1 MPQTAQHPMKMR
13 ILIVDDHKMLR
24 GAMCQLVQS
33 QADMEVVGQSGDGH
47 DIVALAQETAAH
59 LVCMDIGLP
68 GINGI
73 ELTRLLL
80 RELPHLKVVALSAYS
95 DKLHVLDMINA
106 GAKGYVTKVEDSEEL
121 LRAIRAVYHGRLY
134 LCPDVAE
141 VVTHS
146 LFQQIRPG
154 RPAVALGARER
165 QVLKLV
171 AQGHT
176 SNEIA
181 SQLQIAASTVDVHR
195 RNIMRKLD
203 RHSVAELTRYVI
215 ENESLGL
222 D

>member
-1 MPQTAQHPMKMR
+1 MQQTDPHPMKMR

-24 GAMCQLVQS
+24 GAMCHLM
-33 QADMEVVGQSGDGH
+33 QAQPDMQVVGQSCDGQ
-47 DIVALAQETAAH
+47 DIVELAQQTAAH

-68 GINGI
+68 GMNGI

-80 RELPHLKVVALSAYS
+80 RALPHLKVVALSAYS

-106 GAKGYVTKVEDSEEL
+106 GAKGYVTKVEDGDEL
-121 LRAIRAVYHGRLY
+121 LRAIRAVYNGRLY
-134 LCPDVAE
+134 LSPDVAE
-141 VVTHS
+141 VVTQS
-146 LFQQIRPG
+146 LIVKIRPG
-154 RPAVALGARER
+154 RPTVVLGARER

-171 AQGHT
+171 AQGLT
-176 SNEIA
+176 S
-181 SQLQIAASTVDVHR
+181 SQIAAQLLIASSTVDVHR

-215 ENESLGL
+215 ENESSGL